1 MTLEPE
7 VVVDREILAWGRSED
22 RESVMASRFKWNT
35 PPSATRICWLTTD
48 AQDQRIAILHQD
60 DPA

>member
-7 VVVDREILAWGRSED
+7 VVVDREILALARSED
-22 RESVMASRFKWNT
+22 REIVMAYRLKWKT

-48 AQDQRIAILHQD
+48 AQGQRIAILHQD
-60 DPA
+60 YPA